1 MKPNKLFCSKNLI
14 FQNKVCTFGL
24 IFIKDMSNEIDF
36 LYDDDEAVKFIR
48 KQLPDVLKTKFS
60 DDDINYIIDLIYE
73 FYESKGLLNGDDEEE
88 IDINEDELT
97 AFVVKNALTDKVG
110 KYDADEISYIVQG
123 EISYCE
129 SIGMFD

>member
-1 MKPNKLFCSKNLI
+1 M
-14 FQNKVCTFGL
+14 
-24 IFIKDMSNEIDF
+24 NEELDF

-48 KQLPDVLKTKFS
+48 KQLPDGLKTKFS

-73 FYESKGLLNGDDEEE
+73 FYDSKGFLEGDDEKD

-97 AFVVKNALTDKVG
+97 AFVIKNALSDEVG
-110 KYDADEISYIVQG
+110 RFEAEEISLIVQG
-123 EISYCE
+123 EIEYCV

>member
-1 MKPNKLFCSKNLI
+1 
-14 FQNKVCTFGL
+14 
-24 IFIKDMSNEIDF
+24 MSNEIDF